1 MNKIISEDIK
11 DIDRFIDP
19 KPFFNKSI
27 VITGGSGFL
36 PAYIVE
42 YFLFLNQKYST
53 QNIEVIILV
62 RNLLKAKVRFE
73 KYLNN
78 SSLKI
83 YKHDVTEYFNYNGQI
98 DIIIHAA
105 SQASPK
111 YFGLDPVGTLTAN
124 TIGTNNLLKLG
135 VEKKIESFLFFSSSE
150 IYGSSSEF
158 SRINI
163 LETNYGMIDPNNIR
177 SCYSLSKKMGE
188 NICTSFSE
196 QFGINVKIVRPF
208 LTYGPGMSLDDGRVF
223 ADFVKN
229 VVNKEN
235 IIINSDGKAVRSY
248 CYIKDAT
255 ISFLKVLTDGENSSP
270 YNVGNPNE
278 TYSVSE
284 LAKLIIGVSKIP
296 GLECL
301 ISEKNSKVSYLKSAV
316 NRLVPNISKLRTL
329 DYMPTTKASEGFERT
344 ILSYHEKN

>member
-19 KPFFNKSI
+19 KPFLNKNI

-62 RNLLKAKVRFE
+62 RNLSKAKVRFE
-73 KYLNN
+73 KYLGN

-111 YFGLDPVGTLTAN
+111 FFGLDPVGTLTAN
-124 TIGTNNLLKLG
+124 TIGTYNLLKLG

-163 LETNYGMIDPNNIR
+163 LETNYEMIDPNNVR

-196 QFGINVKIVRPF
+196 QFGLNVKIVRPF
-208 LTYGPGMSLDDGRVF
+208 HTYGPGMSLDDGRVF

-229 VVNKEN
+229 VVYKEN
-235 IIINSDGKAVRSY
+235 IIIKSDGKAIRSY

-255 ISFLKVLTDGENSSP
+255 ISFLKVLTDGENNSP

-284 LAKLIIGVSKIP
+284 LAKLIIDVAKIP

-301 ISEKNSKVSYLKSAV
+301 INEKNSKASYLKSPV
-316 NRLVPNISKLRTL
+316 NRLVPNISKLITL
-329 DYMPTTKASEGFERT
+329 GYVPITKASEGFERT